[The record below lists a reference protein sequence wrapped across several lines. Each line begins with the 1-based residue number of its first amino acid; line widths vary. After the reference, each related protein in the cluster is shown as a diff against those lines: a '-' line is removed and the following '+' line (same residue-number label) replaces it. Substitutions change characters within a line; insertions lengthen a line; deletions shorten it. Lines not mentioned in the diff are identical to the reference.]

1 MPIYVNSKGE
11 DIDTSTLED
20 RHLER
25 ALAKAQR
32 EDNQPNI
39 TALEQ
44 ELQLRTGETQLPEEE
59 EQVEEE
65 DYQ

>member
-1 MPIYVNSKGE
+1 MPTYTNSKGE
-11 DIDTSTLED
+11 DIDTSSLED

-39 TALEQ
+39 DALTQ
-44 ELQLRTGETQLPEEE
+44 ELQLRTGETQVPEE
-59 EQVEEE
+59 EQVDEE
-65 DYQ
+65 DTYQ